1 MFTFSYLSL
10 SGLKTETF
18 RYHESAL
25 SWRMYYACKGF
36 PVTIIRSV
44 AA

>member
-18 RYHESAL
+18 ISRESAFA
-25 SWRMYYACKGF
+25 WRLYYASKGF
-36 PVTIIRSV
+36 PVTTILSV

>member
-1 MFTFSYLSL
+1 MFTFSYLSM

-18 RYHESAL
+18 RFRESAL
-25 SWRMYYACKGF
+25 AWRKYYAEKGF
-36 PVTIIRSV
+36 PVTTILSV

>member
-18 RYHESAL
+18 RHLESAL
-25 SWRMYYACKGF
+25 AWRKYYAEKGF
-36 PVTIIRSV
+36 PVTIIRSI